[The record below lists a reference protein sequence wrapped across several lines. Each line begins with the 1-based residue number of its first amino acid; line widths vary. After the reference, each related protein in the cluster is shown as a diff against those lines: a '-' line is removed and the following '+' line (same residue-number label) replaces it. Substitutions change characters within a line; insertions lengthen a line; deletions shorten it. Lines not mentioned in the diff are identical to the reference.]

1 MFIKRRSGR
10 GVVTPK
16 IFSPKIIS
24 PRIFSPKRLFIE
36 RIGVQ
41 SKPEKMSI
49 ISTEDLAIERISA
62 REIEGIPDG
71 EEEGT
76 YMTPA

>member
-41 SKPEKMSI
+41 SKPEKISM
-49 ISTEDLAIERISA
+49 ISTDGLAIERIPV
-62 REIEGIPDG
+62 RETGGIPDG
-71 EEEGT
+71 E
-76 YMTPA
+76 A